1 MIKKIVGN
9 NIKNIR
15 KEKKASQDY
24 IAEVALLDRGQLSKI
39 ESGKV
44 NITIETVAKIAQ
56 ALNVNVSS
64 LFVNSQ
70 LNEPKPFVKWA
81 GGKTQILSELK
92 KYIPEK
98 FNTYYEPFLG
108 GGALFFALLPEKAVI
123 NDLNM
128 HLMNAFKCFEDET
141 AYHDLIKRLKLHENK
156 NSEQYYYAVRE
167 QDREADFWKK
177 SISEIGA
184 RLIYLN
190 KACFNGLYRENSSG
204 YFNVP
209 FGKKEKV
216 NCFDLENF
224 NAIFNYFK
232 QSKIKIL
239 STTYQDAIKNAKEN
253 DFIYLDP
260 PYDVYPDKTGFVS
273 YGKDGFDAQAQRDL
287 AECFKMLSN
296 KGAYVMLSNH
306 NTPLIQE
313 LYQGFNIRVIHAKR
327 MINSKG
333 SGRGAV
339 EEVIITNY

>member
-15 KEKKASQDY
+15 KEKKVSQDY
-24 IAEVALLDRGQLSKI
+24 IAEVAFLDRGQLSKI

-44 NITIETVAKIAQ
+44 NITIETISKIAQ
-56 ALNVNVSS
+56 ALNVNVSN
-64 LFVNSQ
+64 LFTNY
-70 LNEPKPFVKWA
+70 EPYEAKPFVKWA

-92 KYIPEK
+92 KYIPEH

-108 GGALFFALLPEKAVI
+108 GGALFFSLKPEKAVI
-123 NDLNM
+123 NDLNR
-128 HLMNAFKCFEDET
+128 HLMDAFKCFEEESLF
-141 AYHDLIKRLKLHENK
+141 HDLIKRLKNHEAKN
-156 NSEQYYYAVRE
+156 NSEYYYLIRE
-167 QDREADFWKK
+167 QDREPNFWNK
-177 SISEIGA
+177 SVSEIGA

-224 NAIFNYFK
+224 NGIFNYFK
-232 QSKIKIL
+232 QNKIKIL
-239 STTYQDAIKNAKEN
+239 STSYKEAVKNVKAN
-253 DFIYLDP
+253 DFVYLDP
-260 PYDVYPDKTGFVS
+260 PYDVYPDKNGFVA
-273 YGKDGFDAQAQRDL
+273 YGKDGFDAEDQREL
-287 AECFKMLSN
+287 AECFAQLAK

-313 LYQGFNIRVIHAKR
+313 LYQDFNIKVIHAKR

-333 SGRGAV
+333 SGRGSV